1 MGTALFTG
9 VTGLQVHQRRLDVV
23 ANNISN
29 VNTVGYR
36 GSRILFQDLFSQTL
50 RGSSAPLGT
59 FGGTNALQVGLG
71 VQIAS
76 IDTNFN
82 QGSLLTTGVTSDMA
96 IQGSGF
102 FILSDGV
109 KQSYTRDGSF
119 TLNANGLLIDPATG
133 QRVQGF
139 LADSN
144 GNIDTNQLTDIF
156 VPVGESNVRATTE
169 ATLTGNLNADA
180 RAGVPQDQVS
190 RTISVF
196 DSLGTERRIQIR
208 FEKTANPN
216 EWELDVFLDNGS
228 GDPLTFPQLATNL
241 QLQFDSNGRVQSG
254 GTQPITITAA
264 DIGAAGTLPD
274 LPFTFDLDFN
284 DVTQLARGVDATTG
298 VPLPS
303 DVTLRNQDGFP
314 PGDLQSFNI
323 GANGQINGVFS
334 NGLTRTL
341 AQVALASFS
350 NVGGLSRDGFNR
362 FLETPA
368 SGNAQIGPPDSGGR
382 GFISGGVLEN
392 SNVDL
397 GEEFTS
403 LIITQRG
410 FQANARTITAA
421 DTLLQEAVN
430 LIR

>member
-9 VTGLQVHQRRLDVV
+9 VTGMQVHQRRLDVV
-23 ANNISN
+23 ANNIAN

-102 FILSDGV
+102 FILSDGI

-119 TLNANGLLIDPATG
+119 SLNANGLLIDPATG

-139 LADSN
+139 LADGN
-144 GNIDTNQLTDIF
+144 GAIDTNQLTDIF

-169 ATLTGNLNADA
+169 ASLTGNLNADA
-180 RAGVPQDQVS
+180 RPGQPQDVVS
-190 RTISVF
+190 RTISVY
-196 DSLGTERRIQIR
+196 DSLGTERRIQLR
-208 FEKTANPN
+208 FTKTGDPN
-216 EWELDVFLDNGS
+216 EWLLDVALDNGS
-228 GDPLTFPQLATNL
+228 GNPATFPQLATNL
-241 QLQFDSNGRVQSG
+241 PIVFTPNGRVQSG
-254 GTQPITITAA
+254 GIQPISITAA
-264 DIGAAGTLPD
+264 DIGAADTLPQ
-274 LPFTFDLDFN
+274 LPFNFDINLSE
-284 DVTQLARGVDATTG
+284 VTQLARGVDATTNI
-298 VPLPS
+298 PLPS

-341 AQVALASFS
+341 AQVALANFS

-368 SGNAQIGPPDSGGR
+368 SGNAQIGPPDSSGR

-397 GEEFTS
+397 GEEFTN